1 VKIAIPADYRE
12 HLAALPADVE
22 PAWYSSLDEAV
33 EAVPGAVAMWYHVD
47 PREAA
52 RVLAAGSGLRWLSS
66 VGAGMDRWP
75 LDVLRGRDLVVT
87 NGAGL
92 ASIPIAEYTV
102 ACMLAAG
109 RGLEA
114 ILTANRKGEWDSKG
128 PGDRELNGTKALI
141 LGYGHIGQAIAER
154 LRPFGVDVT
163 GVRRRPD
170 GMPGVIGS
178 AQWRDRLQEFDWIIL
193 ANPLTDETR
202 HQLGGPEVAAM
213 KRTAW
218 IVNIARGGLIDDDA
232 LLPALR
238 EGRVGGAILDAFSV
252 EPLPADSEY
261 WRLENVI
268 VTPHISWKS
277 SRFKPRAATLFLANL
292 DRFRRGER
300 LTNIVDLDAG
310 Y

>member
-1 VKIAIPADYRE
+1 MKILLPSDYRQY
-12 HLAALPADVE
+12 LTLLPEGVE
-22 PAWYSSLDEAV
+22 AAWYTSLEEAV
-33 EAVPGAVAMWYHVD
+33 EAVPGAIAMWYHVD
-47 PREAA
+47 PREVG
-52 RVLAAGSGLRWLSS
+52 RILAAEPGLRWLSS

-75 LDVLRGRDLVVT
+75 LDVLRARGVVVT

-102 ACMLAAG
+102 ACMLAVC
-109 RGLEA
+109 RGIES
-114 ILTANRKGEWDSKG
+114 ILAANRRGEWDSKS
-128 PGDRELNGTKALI
+128 PGDRELNGSQALI
-141 LGYGHIGQAIAER
+141 VGYGHIGQAIAQR
-154 LRPFGVDVT
+154 LRPFGVEVT

-170 GMPGVIGS
+170 GTPGVI
-178 AQWRDRLQEFDWIIL
+178 AADQWRARLHEFDWVIL

-202 HQLGGPEVAAM
+202 HQISGGEVAGM
-213 KRTAW
+213 KPDAW
-218 IVNIARGGLIDDDA
+218 IVNIARGALIDDDA

-238 EGRVGGAILDAFSV
+238 EGRIGGAILDAFTV

-277 SRFKPRAATLFLANL
+277 GHFKPRAAALFLANL
-292 DRFRRGER
+292 DRFRRGEKPA
-300 LTNIVDLDAG
+300 NVVDLDAG